1 MRSRSKNLLLYRFV
15 VREFRGIGMN
25 IIEKFIKVL
34 ERHMDNLSIKKKFMQ
49 LYIFCVLL
57 PLIITDSV
65 VLYIVDSMESQRN
78 VF

>member
-34 ERHMDNLSIKKKFMQ
+34 ERHMDNLSIKKKLCSYTF
-49 LYIFCVLL
+49 
-57 PLIITDSV
+57 SV
-65 VLYIVDSMESQRN
+65 FYYR
-78 VF
+78 

>member
-34 ERHMDNLSIKKKFMQ
+34 ERHMDNLSIKKNLCSYTF
-49 LYIFCVLL
+49 
-57 PLIITDSV
+57 SV
-65 VLYIVDSMESQRN
+65 FYYR
-78 VF
+78 